1 MTYQHRS
8 VQTDEEPEK
17 ILKSNRNRT
26 RIPIIRLPSPLAME
40 HVEKFLAKNHWRLVD
55 LFRTLDKDKS
65 WAVVKEDFMRLIK
78 KVKKI
83 NLLKL
88 FI

>member
-1 MTYQHRS
+1 
-8 VQTDEEPEK
+8 
-17 ILKSNRNRT
+17 
-26 RIPIIRLPSPLAME
+26 ME